1 MFQDLPHAND
11 LSTNHLYSLIESKL
25 HLLTEMQG
33 LSIAQSDFV
42 AKQDMSALM
51 TLLSRKQDLMGSL
64 LQIQSQLVPFQ
75 PQDPE
80 QRIWADPA
88 RRKTCQNRL
97 ARCDQLLQQMI
108 IMENRSLDTMTLQRE
123 IGAARL
129 QQKTNASTLQHAY
142 EAGELDESIVE
153 NALCIEG

>member
-1 MFQDLPHAND
+1 MYQDLRHANV

-33 LSIAQSDFV
+33 LSMAQSDLV

-51 TLLSRKQDLMGSL
+51 TLLSRKQDLMGRL
-64 LQIQSQLVPFQ
+64 LHIQSQLVPFQ

-80 QRIWADPA
+80 QRVWADPA
-88 RRKTCQNRL
+88 RRKTCQKRI

-108 IMENRSLDTMTLQRE
+108 IMETRSLDTMNLQRE
-123 IGAARL
+123 IGAAQL

-142 EAGELDESIVE
+142 QAGELDKSIVE
-153 NALCIEG
+153 NAFCIEG